1 MNMFSFSVP
10 DICDEFDDIQIGDL
24 FLKSYGLIDK
34 FYGQVITAKCEHSNS
49 IVKEFVEEDGTG
61 KVLIIEHTGTDLCS
75 MVGDQI
81 AQKAL
86 DNKWNGIITNG
97 CIRDV
102 EVIKN
107 IDIGLLAKNSYPMKT
122 DKSKGIGE
130 KNISIKLGSVFIN
143 TGDWIYVDSNGWIIS
158 KRKLKL

>member
-1 MNMFSFSVP
+1 MKFTVP
-10 DICDEFDDIQIGDL
+10 DICDEFYEKIQIGDS
-24 FLKSYGLIDK
+24 FYNSYGGIEK
-34 FYGQVITAKCEHSNS
+34 FYGEIQTAQCEHSNS
-49 IVKEFVEEDGTG
+49 VVKDIVKNNGKG
-61 KVLIIEHTGTDLCS
+61 KVLFISHTGKDLCS

-107 IDIGLLAKNSYPMKT
+107 IEIGLLAKNSYPMKT

>member
-1 MNMFSFSVP
+1 MNMYSFSVP

-24 FLKSYGLIDK
+24 FLKSYGPIDK

-49 IVKEFVEEDGTG
+49 IVKELVEEDGTG
-61 KVLIIEHTGTDLCS
+61 KVLIIEHTGSDLCS

-81 AQKAL
+81 AQKAF

-107 IDIGLLAKNSYPMKT
+107 IDIGLLARNSYPMKT
-122 DKSKGIGE
+122 DKSLGIGE
-130 KNISIKLGSVFIN
+130 KNIPIKLGSVFIN
-143 TGDWIYVDSNGWIIS
+143 VGDWIYVDSNGWIIS

>member
-1 MNMFSFSVP
+1 MYSFSVP
-10 DICDEFDDIQIGDL
+10 DICDEFDDIQISDL
-24 FLKSYGLIDK
+24 FLKSYGPIDK

-49 IVKEFVEEDGTG
+49 IVKELVEEDGTG
-61 KVLIIEHTGTDLCS
+61 KVLIIEHTGSDLCS

-81 AQKAL
+81 AQKAF

-107 IDIGLLAKNSYPMKT
+107 IDIGLLARNSYPMKT
-122 DKSKGIGE
+122 DKSLGIGE
-130 KNISIKLGSVFIN
+130 KNIPIKLGSVFIN
-143 TGDWIYVDSNGWIIS
+143 VGDWIYVDSNGWIIS